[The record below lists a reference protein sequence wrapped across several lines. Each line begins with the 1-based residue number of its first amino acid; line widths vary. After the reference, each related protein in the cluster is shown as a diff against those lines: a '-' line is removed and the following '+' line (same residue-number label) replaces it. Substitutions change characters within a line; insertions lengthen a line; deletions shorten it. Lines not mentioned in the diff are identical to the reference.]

1 MARTVAGEPLSTQRK
16 YLIAFTA
23 ALAALVEIVD
33 TSIVNVALTEMQA
46 SLGATLAEV
55 SWVITSY
62 AMANVIILPMSAWL
76 GERYGKKRYFLF
88 SLIGF
93 TASSVL
99 CGMATSLWML
109 VVARVL
115 QGLTGGGLMAKAQ
128 AILFETFPRE
138 EQGKAQAIFGITAT
152 SGPAIGPT
160 LGGYLVTEFGWRWI
174 FYINLP
180 IGILATVMAV
190 LYLVPDELKERIK
203 SKVDW
208 LGIFL
213 LAVGL
218 GSLQYMLEEGNSE
231 DWFDSWLII
240 GTGVT
245 AAVACIWF
253 VIRQLSIPN
262 PVVDL
267 RVLRHRALAAGCL
280 FSVMLGLVLYGT
292 VFAVPLFAQGNLG
305 YTAQETGMLLLPS
318 ALVTAAMMPVAGKLS
333 GTFEPRILIAVGS
346 LCLVVCLYM
355 LGTLS
360 PQSSESSLSVPL
372 MVRSIGMPLMFLP
385 LSLAAIAP
393 LPKQDIAKASGV
405 YNLTRQLGG
414 SMGIAML
421 STILSRRIVQHS
433 EAIGEHLGANDPRT
447 LERLALLTQ
456 AFVAHGFDALDAKTA
471 ALTALAGQVRAQASV
486 MAFNDTFHI
495 TAVLVLLTLPFIFF
509 LGGKAG
515 GKVEGGSH

>member
-1 MARTVAGEPLSTQRK
+1 MARTVADVPLTTERK

-23 ALAALVEIVD
+23 ALAALVEIID
-33 TSIVNVALTEMQA
+33 TSIVNVALTDMQA
-46 SLGATLAEV
+46 SLGATLSEV

-99 CGMATSLWML
+99 CGMANSLWL
-109 VVARVL
+109 LILARVL

-180 IGILATVMAV
+180 IGILAIVMAV
-190 LYLVPDELKERIK
+190 LYLVPDELKEKIK

-208 LGIFL
+208 LGIAL
-213 LAVGL
+213 LATGL

-240 GTGVT
+240 ATGAV
-245 AAVACIWF
+245 AAVACVWF
-253 VIRQLSIPN
+253 VIRQLTIPN

-305 YTAQETGMLLLPS
+305 YTAQETGLLLLPS

-346 LCLVVCLYM
+346 LCLVACLMM
-355 LGTLS
+355 LGTL
-360 PQSSESSLSVPL
+360 
-372 MVRSIGMPLMFLP
+372 
-385 LSLAAIAP
+385 
-393 LPKQDIAKASGV
+393 
-405 YNLTRQLGG
+405 
-414 SMGIAML
+414 
-421 STILSRRIVQHS
+421 
-433 EAIGEHLGANDPRT
+433 
-447 LERLALLTQ
+447 
-456 AFVAHGFDALDAKTA
+456 
-471 ALTALAGQVRAQASV
+471 
-486 MAFNDTFHI
+486 
-495 TAVLVLLTLPFIFF
+495 
-509 LGGKAG
+509 
-515 GKVEGGSH
+515 